1 MKRKNIYNVAT
12 YILGCKIFKNYVV
25 NKDSQSCMLKNKHI
39 FPILLKKKKKS
50 SQKMLNFYLYK
61 RKSSSLSKV

>member
-39 FPILLKKKKKS
+39 FPILLKKKKS

>member
-1 MKRKNIYNVAT
+1 MKTKNIYNVAT

-39 FPILLKKKKKS
+39 FPNSLKKKKVFTKDA
-50 SQKMLNFYLYK
+50 
-61 RKSSSLSKV
+61 